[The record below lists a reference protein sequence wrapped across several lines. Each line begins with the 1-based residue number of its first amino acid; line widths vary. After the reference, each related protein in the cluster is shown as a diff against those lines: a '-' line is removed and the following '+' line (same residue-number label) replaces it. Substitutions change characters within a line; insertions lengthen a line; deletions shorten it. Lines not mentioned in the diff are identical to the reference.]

1 MITIDDFP
9 EGTREPYNK
18 QCPKCK
24 GETYLERRGKHIK
37 WACPVCGYIKFLP
50 QGNAEDFVMP
60 IGKYKGI
67 KLSEIMKIDKQYLIW
82 ASENMESK
90 NIVKRIE
97 KVLNEISK
105 H

>member
-1 MITIDDFP
+1 
-9 EGTREPYNK
+9 
-18 QCPKCK
+18 
-24 GETYLERRGKHIK
+24 
-37 WACPVCGYIKFLP
+37 
-50 QGNAEDFVMP
+50 
-60 IGKYKGI
+60 
-67 KLSEIMKIDKQYLIW
+67 MKIDKQYLIW